1 MVVFTPSSSRFLSLG
16 SPSNSKVSII
26 SFICWVSPISTP
38 FCNRFPSM
46 KTPKCEH
53 KVSSSSG
60 AMSSFSDKVTSM
72 EDSLHS
78 KTPSSFSSYE
88 NIPSSLASFT
98 SFKPTF
104 ISLYAKSM
112 SSQRIIVHSFL
123 HLMIMILIDLQLFIV
138 HNKNNSLV
146 STNSPSPI
154 KKHIQNMYKNDVY
167 ATDFQIY

>member
-16 SPSNSKVSII
+16 SPSNSKVSIV

-38 FCNRFPSM
+38 FLWSIPFYE
-46 KTPKCEH
+46 TPKREH

-60 AMSSFSDKVTSM
+60 AMYSFCGKVTSM

-88 NIPSSLASFT
+88 NIPSSHASFT

-112 SSQRIIVHSFL
+112 SCQRIIVPSFL
-123 HLMIMILIDLQLFIV
+123 HLMIMILIDLQPFIV
-138 HNKNNSLV
+138 HNRNNPLV
-146 STNSPSPI
+146 STN
-154 KKHIQNMYKNDVY
+154 
-167 ATDFQIY
+167 F